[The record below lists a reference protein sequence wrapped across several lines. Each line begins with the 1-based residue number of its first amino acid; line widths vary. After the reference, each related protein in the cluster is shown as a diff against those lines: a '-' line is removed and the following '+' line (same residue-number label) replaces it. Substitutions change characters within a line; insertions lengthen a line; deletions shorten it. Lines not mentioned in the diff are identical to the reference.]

1 MQLININDAAAVSGK
16 SIQTIRRMIKQKK
29 VQVKRQ
35 KTPQGFNYLIV
46 KESLIEH
53 INQSNQT
60 PIQDTANNHADTHSD
75 IQNEEREHRPITSSF
90 EELFKAEVERF
101 NVTIQK
107 LIEQND
113 RDKSNFF
120 QLIKTFQD
128 RVLNLEGHIKML
140 EQPKKPWWKVKMW

>member
-1 MQLININDAAAVSGK
+1 MQLININDAATISGK

-53 INQSNQT
+53 LNQSSQT
-60 PIQDTANNHADTHSD
+60 PIQGAVNIQTDTQSN
-75 IQNEEREHRPITSSF
+75 IQTDEREHRPITSTF

-107 LIEQND
+107 LIEQNE

-140 EQPKKPWWKVKMW
+140 EQPKKSWWKVWK